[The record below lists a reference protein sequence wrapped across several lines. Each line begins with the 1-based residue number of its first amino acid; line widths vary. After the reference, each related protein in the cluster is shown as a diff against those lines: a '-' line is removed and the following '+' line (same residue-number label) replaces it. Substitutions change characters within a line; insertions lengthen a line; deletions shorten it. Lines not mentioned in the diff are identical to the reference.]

1 MLNRLLVT
9 FRKITDMMRTALIL
23 LLTILITDLRAQTER
38 VTLTSLNSEY
48 IEYAPSISADGT
60 KMVFQSNRNGDYQ
73 LYESIKNEEGK
84 WSEPTLLQ
92 GKINDYGD
100 STDLIGGPSLSYD
113 GNFIFFFASYNGGL
127 GVEDIYYSEREGD
140 LWGTP
145 QNIGAPISSKQ
156 YEGFPSISSDGN
168 SLYFMRLNKNLEKQ
182 SSCYTLMVSHKDADG
197 NWQEP
202 YALPEKINQGCEK
215 FPKIMPDNE
224 TFIFSSIRE
233 NTLEGSFDLFQVRH
247 LGNNEWTEPL
257 WLNYANTASHD
268 YFASVSSVAENIYL
282 NTKGAGN
289 YDLYS
294 YYIPEHLRPKK
305 VINVKGVVTNLKA
318 TPLSANLKVYNQ
330 EKNKLIANLPSNH
343 TDGSFTLVL
352 PEGTYQLEVV
362 SAGYY
367 PKEEELVISMP
378 KIYGPVHKDIQL
390 TPYTGKG
397 IVRATNVR
405 TQEKLT
411 PDKISVLNLADSSEI
426 VTEGNSFD
434 VKYNKRYQI
443 TISKEG
449 FADQLAT
456 LGVNDVSIDTHW
468 IDVNMVPEKPKVIFQ
483 PKDKDSKRTIP
494 ISLMIKQIGSKK
506 VLFRGKTPG
515 DTTLTLDFGKK
526 YSVYALSKNYLFLK
540 ETLDLSD
547 VNSYQKIDHEV
558 LLQFIQ
564 PGAKL
569 TLDEVL
575 FPSNSSEL
583 EKSSYDELAAVY
595 KFLKYNRTLVVEIAA
610 HTDHVGSLSDNLA
623 LSNARAQSVVDF
635 LVSKGADSTRLVAKG
650 YGEVEPISSNH
661 HAEGRAQNRRVE
673 FRVLKV
679 K

>member
-1 MLNRLLVT
+1 
-9 FRKITDMMRTALIL
+9 MRTAFIFIL
-23 LLTILITDLRAQTER
+23 CATFTNALAQTER
-38 VTLTSLNSEY
+38 ITLTNLNSEFV
-48 IEYAPSISADGT
+48 EYAPSISADGT
-60 KMVFQSNRNGDYQ
+60 KMVFQSNRNGDYL
-73 LYESIKNEEGK
+73 LYESFKDNKGE
-84 WSEPTLLQ
+84 WSKPSLLQ

-113 GNFIFFFASYNGGL
+113 GNFIYFFASYDSGIGL
-127 GVEDIYYSEREGD
+127 EDIYYSEREGD

-145 QNIGAPISSKQ
+145 QNIGEPVNSEE

-168 SLYFMRLNKNLEKQ
+168 SLYFMRLNKNLERKV
-182 SSCYTLMVSHKDADG
+182 SCYTLMVSHKDASG

-202 YALPEKINQGCEK
+202 YELPEKINQGCEK

-224 TFIFSSIRE
+224 TFVFSSIRE

-247 LGNNEWTEPL
+247 LGNNEWTDPL
-257 WLNYANTASHD
+257 WLNYANTPNHD
-268 YFASVSSVAENIYL
+268 YFATVSSVAENIYL
-282 NTKGAGN
+282 NTKGEGD

-294 YYIPEHLRPKK
+294 YFIPEHLRPKK
-305 VINVKGVVTNLKA
+305 VINVKGIVTNRQA
-318 TPLSANLKVYNQ
+318 APLASNLKVYNQ
-330 EKNKLIANLPSNH
+330 DKTQLVANLPSNH

-352 PEGTYQLEVV
+352 PEGTYQLEVA
-362 SAGYY
+362 SAGYHS
-367 PKEEELVISMP
+367 KEEELVVTMP
-378 KIYGPVHKDIQL
+378 KVYGPVHKDIEL
-390 TPYTGKG
+390 AAYSGKA

-411 PDKISVLNLADSSEI
+411 PDQLFVLDVTDSSM
-426 VTEGNSFD
+426 VGTDGDSFD
-434 VKYNKRYQI
+434 VKFNKTYQVK
-443 TISKEG
+443 ISAEG
-449 FADQLAT
+449 FQDQTASIA
-456 LGVNDVSIDTHW
+456 VNDISIDTHW
-468 IDVNMVPEKPKVIFQ
+468 IDVNMIPKKPEVIFQ
-483 PKDKDSKRTIP
+483 PIDKDSKKTIP
-494 ISLMIKQIGSKK
+494 ISLMIKQMGTKK

-547 VNSYQKIDHEV
+547 VNSYQKIDHEIG
-558 LLQFIQ
+558 LQFIK

-610 HTDHVGSLSDNLA
+610 HTDHVGSVSDNLA
-623 LSNARAQSVVDF
+623 LSNARAKSVVDF
-635 LVSKGADSTRLVAKG
+635 LVSKGADSTRLAAKG
-650 YGEVEPISSNH
+650 YGEAEPISSNH